1 MASPAQFYQGD
12 VFHARFKPRRHQFRY
27 PVFFM
32 RINLREMHQPI
43 NSAWFG
49 VDVWRPLAFFQ
60 RDHGPKDGSSLLP
73 WAQRLLAGMG
83 ANDPGGDVW
92 LYTFPRVWGFTFKP
106 VSFWHW
112 HDRDGHLRLVL
123 AEVNNTFGERHFY
136 LLRDVQ
142 QHAITAQSQLQC
154 SKCFHVSPFCE
165 VSGLY
170 RFQLLSQGDRYHMVI
185 DYSDA
190 ASSDAASSDA
200 SCAAATDADNAPG
213 INTDAA
219 ILHTSFSG
227 QPLPFTA
234 QSAVRLLL
242 RQPLMTLGVVFRI
255 HWQAL
260 RLWIKGV
267 PFFRKPSP
275 PTAEVSS

>member
-12 VFHARFKPRRHQFRY
+12 VFHARFKPRRHQFHY

-32 RINLREMHQPI
+32 RINLREMHQEI
-43 NSAWFG
+43 NRVWFG

-60 RDHGPKDGSSLLP
+60 EDHGPKEGSSLLP

-83 ANDPGGDVW
+83 VNDPGGDVW

-112 HDRDGHLRLVL
+112 HDREGQLRLVL

-136 LLRDVQ
+136 LLRDME
-142 QHAITAQSQLQC
+142 QHAITAQSKLQC

-165 VSGLY
+165 VSGRY
-170 RFQLLSQGDRYHMVI
+170 RFQLLSQDDHYHMVI
-185 DYSDA
+185 DL
-190 ASSDAASSDA
+190 SDA
-200 SCAAATDADNAPG
+200 SCAAATEADNEPG
-213 INTDAA
+213 IDTGAA
-219 ILHTSFSG
+219 ILHTSLSG
-227 QPLPFTA
+227 RPLPFTA

-275 PTAEVSS
+275 PNAEVSS

>member
-1 MASPAQFYQGD
+1 MTSPAQFYQGD
-12 VFHARFKPRRHQFRY
+12 VFHARFKPRQHQFRY

-32 RINLREMHQPI
+32 RINLREMLQPI
-43 NSAWFG
+43 NSPWFG

-60 RDHGPKDGSSLLP
+60 RDHGPKDGSALLP

-112 HDRDGHLRLVL
+112 HDRDGHLRLIL

-136 LLRDVQ
+136 LLRDTVQ
-142 QHAITAQSQLQC
+142 HEITAQSTLQC

-170 RFQLLSQGDRYHMVI
+170 RFQLLSQADRYHMVI
-185 DYSDA
+185 DHSD
-190 ASSDAASSDA
+190 D
-200 SCAAATDADNAPG
+200 TAP
-213 INTDAA
+213 
-219 ILHTSFSG
+219 ILHTSLSG
-227 QPLPFTA
+227 RPLPFTA

-242 RQPLMTLGVVFRI
+242 RQPFMTLGVVFRI

-267 PFFRKPSP
+267 PFFRKPAP